1 MKVEEL
7 EMLYAEFCLGTRAT
21 EEPSVTWGQRWREQ
35 AATRERHRRNSPA
48 AGRNQP
54 RRDEAT
60 LHPTPGTSTSS
71 KGDLHICLCDS
82 SGEGV
87 RTGTRQK
94 LGMKMAK

>member
-35 AATRERHRRNSPA
+35 AAILERHRRNCPTA
-48 AGRNQP
+48 WRNQP

-60 LHPTPGTSTSS
+60 LHPTPGTSISS
-71 KGDLHICLCDS
+71 KEDLYIYLCNS

-87 RTGTRQK
+87 RTEHTRN